1 VSGHMRLYLW
11 SRTFLPI
18 VASWCNLW
26 GMSREERKKGPKTC
40 LDWTLLRL
48 SSFKWDKQ
56 RGTVEEPGVSNL
68 TFRFGNNTTS
78 STTQRPP
85 PNLW

>member
-1 VSGHMRLYLW
+1 V
-11 SRTFLPI
+11 
-18 VASWCNLW
+18 

-68 TFRFGNNTTS
+68 DEVLSGSEIIPRAHLLNEQDMLAYLLHHIITVY
-78 STTQRPP
+78 QPVYI
-85 PNLW
+85 